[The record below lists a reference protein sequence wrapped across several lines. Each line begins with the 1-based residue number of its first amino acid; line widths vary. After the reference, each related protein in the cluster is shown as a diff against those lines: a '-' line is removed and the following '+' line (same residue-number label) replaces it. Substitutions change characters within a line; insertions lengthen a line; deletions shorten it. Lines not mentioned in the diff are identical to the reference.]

1 MQKIGEKCLRI
12 LRAVKK
18 NNKSKTVPML
28 ETYTNTSNVSSASA
42 KAIYYISISMQK
54 NKIIII

>member
-1 MQKIGEKCLRI
+1 MSEDSKSCEKEQQCDH
-12 LRAVKK
+12 
-18 NNKSKTVPML
+18 KSKTVPML
-28 ETYTNTSNVSSASA
+28 ETSNVSSASA